1 SAADACHALFHAV
14 RDDDTQALAAILG
27 QDLVSSGAE
36 SEAKLERHE
45 FDVKYCEMHRLVREP
60 DGSTVL
66 YVGAENWP
74 FPVPLVVEGGR
85 WRFDGAAGAQEILF
99 RRVGH
104 DEATAVRVCR
114 TLGRTSKPPEAAA
127 GDDPVARF
135 AGRLLA
141 PAGAGAPSEQPFH
154 GYYF

>member
-1 SAADACHALFHAV
+1 GEDASGSEKELMTTRTTLVHTFRRRALPWVVAAVSVLPAARWGRAEEPDAKTFSSAADACHALFHAG

-85 WRFDGAAGAQEILF
+85 WRFDGAAGAQEI
-99 RRVGH
+99 
-104 DEATAVRVCR
+104 
-114 TLGRTSKPPEAAA
+114 
-127 GDDPVARF
+127 
-135 AGRLLA
+135 
-141 PAGAGAPSEQPFH
+141 
-154 GYYF
+154 